1 MFQNFVWKRSTT
13 SLAFSFIKLHL
24 LWGTGHRISCSV
36 VSEYH
41 LLLLSED
48 TTPTAHPEN
57 SEILCAFVKNLKG
70 ASVSLFLVQ
79 TYFTVKTKGKQDC
92 QLSVGL
98 PFLSKLQKKSK
109 VQQGR
114 KGEPQKYL
122 MYHSKIFL
130 PLD

>member
-13 SLAFSFIKLHL
+13 SLAFSFIKLYL
-24 LWGTGHRISCSV
+24 LYRISCSV

-79 TYFTVKTKGKQDC
+79 TYFTVKTKGK
-92 QLSVGL
+92 
-98 PFLSKLQKKSK
+98 
-109 VQQGR
+109 
-114 KGEPQKYL
+114 
-122 MYHSKIFL
+122 
-130 PLD
+130 